1 MAGLQRLLVM
11 PARQFQRRRSLGG
24 INHGEIVMRIGIARR
39 QLDRA
44 TKRRFGRSAQPLSSK
59 HNSEILKGVGV
70 LRIELGGVTN
80 EEPQRIH
87 QIVIDGVR

>member
-1 MAGLQRLLVM
+1 MRV
-11 PARQFQRRRSLGG
+11 
-24 INHGEIVMRIGIARR
+24 NHGEIVMRIGIARR

-70 LRIELGGVTN
+70 LRIELGGLA
-80 EEPQRIH
+80 QRVKRLIILYLADF
-87 QIVIDGVR
+87 QSCAAIGTRRAPLLRRR